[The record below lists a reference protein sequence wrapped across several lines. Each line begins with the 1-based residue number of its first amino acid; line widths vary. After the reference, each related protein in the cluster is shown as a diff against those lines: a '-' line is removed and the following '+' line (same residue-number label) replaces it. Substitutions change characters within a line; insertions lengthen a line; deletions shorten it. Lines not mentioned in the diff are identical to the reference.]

1 MRKAL
6 RRRLDYFE
14 LLAVAAILLGAAV
27 IAGVFYT
34 YDVSR
39 QSALDEA
46 RIQSYQEAFWF
57 SGRLSD
63 PYPFRPEALS
73 TSVEAVVMS
82 VWFECRL
89 QTKSPITRVGDLVW
103 LFLFLAN
110 SVIIPQF

>member
-46 RIQSYQEAFWF
+46 RIQSYQEAF
-57 SGRLSD
+57 
-63 PYPFRPEALS
+63 
-73 TSVEAVVMS
+73 
-82 VWFECRL
+82 
-89 QTKSPITRVGDLVW
+89 
-103 LFLFLAN
+103 
-110 SVIIPQF
+110 